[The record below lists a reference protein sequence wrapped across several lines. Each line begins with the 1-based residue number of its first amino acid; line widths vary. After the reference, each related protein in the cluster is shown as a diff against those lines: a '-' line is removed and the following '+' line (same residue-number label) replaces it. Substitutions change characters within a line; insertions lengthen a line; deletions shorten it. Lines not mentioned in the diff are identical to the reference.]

1 MYKHILVPTDGSK
14 LSDKAIK
21 EAAQLAGALGARVTL
36 LYVAPAQVPVFAES
50 AILLAQISKGEFQ
63 TETRRQAEQLL
74 GKAAKRAGMAVGTHY
89 ESSDFPYDA
98 IIKAAAK
105 LKCDLILMS
114 SHGRRGVS
122 GFLLGSETQKVLT
135 HTKIPVLVVR

>member
-21 EAAQLAGALGARVTL
+21 EAGKLASALGAKVTL
-36 LYVAPAQVPVFAES
+36 LYVTPAQVPIHAES
-50 AILLAQISKGEFQ
+50 AILMAQVSKGEFQ
-63 TETRRQAEQLL
+63 AETRRQAEQLL
-74 GKAAKRAGMAVGTHY
+74 EKAARRAGMAVGTHC
-89 ESSDFPYDA
+89 ELSDFPYDA

-114 SHGRRGVS
+114 SHGRSGVS

-135 HTKIPVLVVR
+135 HSKIPVLVVR

>member
-14 LSDKAIK
+14 LSDKAVR
-21 EAAQLAGALGARVTL
+21 EAMGLAAALKSKVTL
-36 LYVAPAQVPVFAES
+36 FHVAPMQIWPVYAES
-50 AILLAQISKGEFQ
+50 AIMASYSKNDFRVEAKRAAEELLA
-63 TETRRQAEQLL
+63 
-74 GKAAKRAGMAVGTHY
+74 KAAKRAGGTVGTHY
-89 ESSDFPYDA
+89 EFSDLPYDA
-98 IIKAAAK
+98 ICKTAAK

-135 HTKIPVLVVR
+135 HSKVPVLVMR